1 MEPRLR
7 RLLRLL
13 CGIIRSHFAPAPKA
27 LACSPATCRPR
38 AECTLM
44 PLNILAYRAYI
55 FLNSCHHGLLLF
67 FCTKR
72 VNK

>member
-1 MEPRLR
+1 
-7 RLLRLL
+7 
-13 CGIIRSHFAPAPKA
+13 
-27 LACSPATCRPR
+27 
-38 AECTLM
+38 M